1 MHNTDMNNHAVPL
14 RRPARLPAGRAA
26 ISAVAAMALAALLAG
41 CSGFATFIGTSEPE
55 DELPAVPAPAIADV
69 EPGSEGL
76 GIYLSAM
83 LALSGDDMVAQEV
96 AYHDAA
102 IALSTAPT
110 TTNRLRMA
118 LIHAVPGHPWSDA
131 RQARAELQA
140 LLTQDNTL
148 LPAERTL
155 AGIYLQHAEQT
166 LMLREESE
174 RLRSVGAEALQE
186 QQAASARELDAVR
199 DENRRLREE
208 LEDAL
213 ERLDAIANIER
224 SIRERENGSDS
235 P

>member
-1 MHNTDMNNHAVPL
+1 MPAA
-14 RRPARLPAGRAA
+14 PARRGNAPPGLPVRHVRLAA
-26 ISAVAAMALAALLAG
+26 LVLAALLTG
-41 CSGFATFIGTSEPE
+41 CSGFKTFFGVDEPE
-55 DELPAVPAPAIADV
+55 DDLLTVGASETADA

-83 LALSGDDMVAQEV
+83 YALSGNDTVAQEV

-102 IALSTAPT
+102 VALQAAPT

-131 RQARAELQA
+131 RQAHSELQA
-140 LLTQDNTL
+140 LLGSDNTL

-166 LMLREESE
+166 LMLREETA
-174 RLRSVGAEALQE
+174 RLRSQTAEALQE
-186 QQAASARELDAVR
+186 QQAASARELDAAR

-213 ERLDAIANIER
+213 ERLDTIANIER
-224 SIRERENGSDS
+224 SIRERENGSES